1 MSKQIE
7 AQDGWPIG
15 KVAEFL
21 NLSKS
26 TLYIWSCYD
35 RWGGKYPPAPKR
47 IGRRLVWDPRE
58 VIIVGDG
65 VEVVGVSFD
74 GFFIH
79 LSSSLCS
86 YHFVVVY
93 KMMGG
98 QCFQRFEPI

>member
-1 MSKQIE
+1 MRGDNGSVIE
-7 AQDGWPIG
+7 SPTYSSGVP
-15 KVAEFL
+15 EFH
-21 NLSKS
+21 
-26 TLYIWSCYD
+26 
-35 RWGGKYPPAPKR
+35 
-47 IGRRLVWDPRE
+47 
-58 VIIVGDG
+58 VILIVGDG

>member
-1 MSKQIE
+1 MSNNKISGIH
-7 AQDGWPIG
+7 AI
-15 KVAEFL
+15 
-21 NLSKS
+21 
-26 TLYIWSCYD
+26 
-35 RWGGKYPPAPKR
+35 
-47 IGRRLVWDPRE
+47 
-58 VIIVGDG
+58 G

>member
-35 RWGGKYPPAPKR
+35 RWGGKYPPARFQKR
-47 IGRRLVWDPRE
+47 
-58 VIIVGDG
+58 
-65 VEVVGVSFD
+65 
-74 GFFIH
+74 
-79 LSSSLCS
+79 
-86 YHFVVVY
+86 
-93 KMMGG
+93 
-98 QCFQRFEPI
+98 QRYNSRG